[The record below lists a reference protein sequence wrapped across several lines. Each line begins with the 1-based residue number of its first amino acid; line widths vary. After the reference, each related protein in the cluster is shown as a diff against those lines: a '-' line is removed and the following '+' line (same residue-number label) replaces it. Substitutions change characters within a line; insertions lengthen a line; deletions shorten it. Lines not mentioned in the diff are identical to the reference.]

1 MNVERRSSQRET
13 PEKLSYIQFEPEG
26 GGIVLNASE
35 QGLAFHAA
43 NAVKQPGPMRLSI
56 SPNPTQRLELSA
68 EIVWLDDAKKFG
80 KMEFANGWHKRLHRA
95 IRIVN
100 LRRHPMHHLLQ
111 RKQLTLTQMQGRK
124 RRARH
129 G

>member
-56 SPNPTQRLELSA
+56 SPNPTQRLELRLKSY
-68 EIVWLDDAKKFG
+68 
-80 KMEFANGWHKRLHRA
+80 GW
-95 IRIVN
+95 
-100 LRRHPMHHLLQ
+100 MM
-111 RKQLTLTQMQGRK
+111 RKSSEVYDSEKLVQT
-124 RRARH
+124 
-129 G
+129 